1 MDYMAILKH
10 TSSKNVNYTDVI
22 QYLIF
27 KYDESINKPLLD
39 DFGNLQMRDQLYI
52 DGINCDPMTFVNS
65 STHNIIK
72 IKPIK
77 KLKLINISSA
87 LIPKMLQKVI
97 LLAKKLMNLD

>member
-10 TSSKNVNYTDVI
+10 TSSKNANYTDVI

-52 DGINCDPMTFVNS
+52 DGINCDPMTFDLECKQLNAQY
-65 STHNIIK
+65 HK
-72 IKPIK
+72 
-77 KLKLINISSA
+77 
-87 LIPKMLQKVI
+87 IPKMLQKV
-97 LLAKKLMNLD
+97 LLPVKKLMNLD